1 MNYKLRRLV
10 PNSISSLSLVLG
22 ILSIFMSIEKD
33 FFHAGLFIVLAMIA
47 DSLDGRAARF
57 LGVAGGRFGI
67 EMDSL
72 CDLASFGVAPAI
84 MIYQY
89 GMMEL
94 GMTGMIIAS
103 FFTIGGA
110 LRLARFNCNVDDVKG
125 YFQGMPIPAGACCL
139 ATYVLSGYQASPWC
153 VAALTF
159 GVAVIMYSE
168 VKYPDF
174 KGKGNPMFVAPCVV
188 AGAIGAYMLYQTPSA
203 YPFIAMFTYTIAG
216 VINFF
221 YALVMGK

>member
-22 ILSIFMSIEKD
+22 VLSIFKSMEND
-33 FFHAGLFIVLAMIA
+33 FFHAALFIVLAMIA
-47 DSLDGRAARF
+47 DSMDGRAARF

-67 EMDSL
+67 EM
-72 CDLASFGVAPAI
+72 AI

-89 GMMEL
+89 GMTEL

-139 ATYVLSGYQASPWC
+139 ATFVLSNYQASPWF

-174 KGKGNPMFVAPCVV
+174 KGKGNPMFLAPCVV
-188 AGAIGAYMLYQTPSA
+188 AAAIGAFMLYQTPSA
-203 YPFIAMFTYTIAG
+203 YPFVAMFTYTIAG